1 MEDKSP
7 EEKCTLKALRKD
19 RLMARWISQ
28 DQKDGHGCRPYWT
41 WQINFIPGLL
51 GTKVLS
57 KKIGMGESSH
67 WVLKKKNP
75 GLQEEATWT
84 EIKLKYLIGPNWEQ
98 GQQEQDSPAVA
109 IKNGCP
115 KRGNHFSEPQGY
127 SQK

>member
-19 RLMARWISQ
+19 HLMARWISQ

-57 KKIGMGESSH
+57 KEDWHGGIKSLGAE
-67 WVLKKKNP
+67 KNP
-75 GLQEEATWT
+75 GLQEEAT
-84 EIKLKYLIGPNWEQ
+84 
-98 GQQEQDSPAVA
+98 
-109 IKNGCP
+109 
-115 KRGNHFSEPQGY
+115 
-127 SQK
+127 

>member
-51 GTKVLS
+51 RTKVLS

-67 WVLKKKNP
+67 
-75 GLQEEATWT
+75 
-84 EIKLKYLIGPNWEQ
+84 
-98 GQQEQDSPAVA
+98 
-109 IKNGCP
+109 
-115 KRGNHFSEPQGY
+115 
-127 SQK
+127 

>member
-1 MEDKSP
+1 MEDESP

-19 RLMARWISQ
+19 HLMARWISQ
-28 DQKDGHGCRPYWT
+28 HQKDGHGCRPYWT

-51 GTKVLS
+51 GTKALS
-57 KKIGMGESSH
+57 KKIGMRESSH
-67 WVLKKKNP
+67 WVLRTNP
-75 GLQEEATWT
+75 GLQEEATWI

-98 GQQEQDSPAVA
+98 GQKEQDSPAVA
-109 IKNGCP
+109 KKNGCP